1 MAKNMSKRDRKN
13 LIIAVSAMALAVVV
27 LVLVTLFS
35 RRGEKVP
42 SNPEG
47 TVGNLAGNINNG
59 GIVCESDGRIYF
71 SNPYDGG
78 ALYSM
83 NVDETDCK
91 KISTAVA
98 SSICVAGK
106 YIYYFQSGSSGASG
120 LGGVRVPNSFIR
132 SHIDGQHGYTMSRD
146 VVVRAQV
153 VGDYVYMEGTADN
166 NHTYPY
172 FQRMPI
178 GGGDAELLARY
189 GINPSGAV
197 GNIIYY
203 NNTEGNHYL
212 MAYNTVTKNTYEV
225 LEGNIWNP
233 VYDGGFIYY
242 MAPEDGYQLRR
253 YSLNDQ
259 TVEILTNERV
269 ESFNVYKGYI
279 YYQTMGND
287 AHLAFMPSGG
297 GQATILAD
305 GNFNSI
311 SMTNGYVYFKDY
323 WNENLLYH
331 TIPGSTYYGTV
342 DAAKQAAMDNIKEE
356 NEKAKEE

>member
-1 MAKNMSKRDRKN
+1 MAKKMSQSDRKK
-13 LIIAVSAMALAVVV
+13 LMIAISAMALVVV
-27 LVLVTLFS
+27 ALVLVTLFS

-47 TVGNLAGNINNG
+47 TVGNIAGNINNG

-83 NVDETDCK
+83 NTDETDCK

-98 SSICVAGK
+98 SSICVAGN

-166 NHTYPY
+166 NHNYPY

-189 GINPSGAV
+189 GINPSCAV

-203 NNTEGNHYL
+203 NNTESNHYL

-233 VYDGGFIYY
+233 VYDNGYIYY
-242 MAPEDGYQLRR
+242 MAPADGYQLRR

-259 TVEILTNERV
+259 TIEILTNEKV
-269 ESFNVYKGYI
+269 ESFNVYRGYI
-279 YYQTMGND
+279 YYQTFGD
-287 AHLAFMPSGG
+287 TAYLAFMNTDGSGS
-297 GQATILAD
+297 TIVAY
-305 GNFNSI
+305 GNYNSI
-311 SMTNGYVYFKDY
+311 SMTSNYIYFKDY
-323 WNENLLYH
+323 WNETSLYH
-331 TIPGSTYYGTV
+331 TRYGTTYYEPV
-342 DAAKQAAMDNIKEE
+342 NAALQAALENIVE
-356 NEKAKEE
+356 NEKSKEE

>member
-1 MAKNMSKRDRKN
+1 MLMAKKMTKRDKRN
-13 LIIAVSAMALAVVV
+13 LIIAVSVMAAAIAVLA
-27 LVLVTLFS
+27 LVTLFS

-47 TVGNLAGNINNG
+47 TIGNTAGNINNG

-83 NVDETDCK
+83 NTDETDCRK
-91 KISTAVA
+91 VSTAVA
-98 SSICVAGK
+98 SSICVAGN
-106 YIYYFQSGSSGASG
+106 YVYYFQSGSSGASG

-132 SHIDGQHGYTMSRD
+132 SHINGQHGYTMSRD

-153 VGDYVYMEGTADN
+153 IGNYVYMEGTADT
-166 NHTYPY
+166 HHDGPY
-172 FQRMPI
+172 FMRIPI

-189 GINPSGAV
+189 GINPSCAV

-212 MAYNTVTKNTYEV
+212 MAYNTVNGSNYEV

-233 VYDGGFIYY
+233 VYDNGYIYY

-253 YSLNDQ
+253 YSLSDQ
-259 TVEILTNERV
+259 TIEILTTEKV
-269 ESFNVYKGYI
+269 ESFNVGRGYI
-279 YYQTMGND
+279 YYQTMGSD
-287 AHLAFMPSGG
+287 PHLAFMPAGG
-297 GQATILAD
+297 GPATVVAN
-305 GNFNSI
+305 GNYNSI
-311 SMTNGYVYFKDY
+311 SITSGYVYFKDY
-323 WNENLLYH
+323 WNEGSLYH
-331 TIPGSTYYGTV
+331 TIPGSGYISTV
-342 DAAKQAAMDNIKEE
+342 DAAQQAALENIKEDKE
-356 NEKAKEE
+356 KEE